1 MFEWIR
7 SKPKK
12 EEPAIGVF
20 EYEDENGVLRTEG
33 GIEDADDA
41 DTPEDEFDNDSE
53 DAEDTFTAREDEDG
67 DADEDAGNEDGHDAE
82 DEGVDDGE
90 E

>member
-1 MFEWIR
+1 MDSFKTKKRRACDWSFWVRRWKR
-7 SKPKK
+7 SI
-12 EEPAIGVF
+12 A
-20 EYEDENGVLRTEG
+20 NW
-33 GIEDADDA
+33 DADDA